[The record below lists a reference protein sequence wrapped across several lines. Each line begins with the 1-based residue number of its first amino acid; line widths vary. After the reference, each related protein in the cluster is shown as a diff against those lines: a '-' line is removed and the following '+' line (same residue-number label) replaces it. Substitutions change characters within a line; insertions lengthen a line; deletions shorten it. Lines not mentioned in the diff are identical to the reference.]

1 MSMQLCGTEEVRD
14 AIEKGESI
22 SLILVK
28 RDHENQAVDE
38 IISMSEKSEIRVIEG
53 SENDLWRM
61 ARDNSDGAPD
71 ILALVGRNPSAT
83 FEEVLQSGGLIWMLD
98 GAKYPVNIGF
108 CIRTA
113 EVSGADAVIID
124 GPLNN
129 QERSAA
135 KRASMKAHRFIPVF
149 WRNAIESIQFAKQA
163 GFRIIAVEDVG
174 EKTPWEADLTGD
186 VILIVGGEREGISD
200 EVLSSVDEI
209 IRIPMTGFV
218 PSFNLQAPLSSVAIE
233 AQRQRFG

>member
-14 AIEKGESI
+14 AIEEVESI

-28 RDHENQAVDE
+28 RDHNNQAVDE
-38 IISMSEKSEIRVIEG
+38 IISMAEKSEIRVIEG

-149 WRNAIESIQFAKQA
+149 WRKAIESIQLAKQA

-174 EKTPWEADLTGD
+174 EKTPWEVDLTGN
-186 VILIVGGEREGISD
+186 VILIVGGEREGIS
-200 EVLSSVDEI
+200 EAVLSSVDEI

-218 PSFNLQAPLSSVAIE
+218 PSFNLQAPLSAVAIE

>member
-14 AIEKGESI
+14 AIEEGESI

-28 RDHENQAVDE
+28 RDHNNQAVDE
-38 IISMSEKSEIRVIEG
+38 IISMAEKSEIRVIEG

-71 ILALVGRNPSAT
+71 ILALVGRNPSAS

-149 WRNAIESIQFAKQA
+149 WRNAIEFIHSAKQA
-163 GFRIIAVEDVG
+163 GFRIIAVEDIG
-174 EKTPWEADLTGD
+174 EKTPWEVDLTGN
-186 VILIVGGEREGISD
+186 VILIVGGEREGIS
-200 EVLSSVDEI
+200 EAVLSSVDEI

-218 PSFNLQAPLSSVAIE
+218 PSFNLQAPLSAVAIE
-233 AQRQRFG
+233 AQRQRYG

>member
-14 AIEKGESI
+14 AIEEGESI

-28 RDHENQAVDE
+28 RDHNNQAVDE
-38 IISMSEKSEIRVIEG
+38 IISMAEKSEIRVIEG

-71 ILALVGRNPSAT
+71 ILALVGRNPSAS

-149 WRNAIESIQFAKQA
+149 WRNAIESIHSAKQA
-163 GFRIIAVEDVG
+163 GFRIIAVEDIG
-174 EKTPWEADLTGD
+174 EKTPWEVDLTGN
-186 VILIVGGEREGISD
+186 VILIVGGEREGIS
-200 EVLSSVDEI
+200 EAVLSSVDEI

-218 PSFNLQAPLSSVAIE
+218 PSFNLQAPLSAVAIE
-233 AQRQRFG
+233 AQRKRYG